1 MTLNNLKS
9 DKLTALS
16 TEQLYQKCV
25 DDITKIFK
33 SQADIIER
41 QSKMI
46 NRLESE
52 HYKDDK
58 IRELQAQI
66 RDLRNEPNTM
76 FHTSPDEWQKIDE
89 WTDKHTKEKH
99 WDSVRNRPA
108 SSGTIG
114 GRYSFEFTPTSIG
127 TIGVVKCTC
136 GDEFTFKNL

>member
-9 DKLTALS
+9 DKLTALP
-16 TEQLYQKCV
+16 TEQLYQKRI
-25 DDITKIFK
+25 DDLTQIFK

-58 IRELQAQI
+58 IRELQEQI
-66 RDLRNEPNTM
+66 RDLRSEPNTM

-89 WTDKHTKEKH
+89 WIDKHTKEKH
-99 WDSVRNRPA
+99 WDSARNRPA
-108 SSGTIG
+108 PSGIIG
-114 GRYSFEFTPTSIG
+114 GRYSYEFTPTSIG
-127 TIGVVKCTC
+127 TIGVIKCTC